1 MRTNLNDIKRCPWCW
16 GFLTLAGLKNAIK
29 ELWIPKENLVIV
41 WWIGCTSKT
50 PQYINSYWAEALH
63 WRTLPFAIW
72 VKLAN
77 PDLTVIAV
85 WWDWDWYWIW
95 LGHFLHSCRRDIN
108 ITYIVSDN
116 ENYALTTWQASATT
130 PLNIVTKSTPQ
141 WNQIP
146 PLDPVLLAKSAWCWF
161 TIQMENYKPNELKEK
176 IKEAILHPWFSHIN
190 VKQNCVAWKKW

>member
-1 MRTNLNDIKRCPWCW
+1 MRTNLNDIQRCPWCGW
-16 GFLTLAGLKNAIK
+16 FLTLAVLKNSIK

-50 PQYINSYWAEALH
+50 PQYIDSYWAETLH
-63 WRTLPFAIW
+63 GRTLPFATW

-77 PDLTVIAV
+77 PDLTVIAL

-95 LGHFLHSCRRDIN
+95 LGHFLHSCRRNIN

-141 WNQIP
+141 GNQIP

-161 TIQMENYKPNELKEK
+161 TIQMENYKPAELKEK